1 LVGQRMHEGL
11 PFVICMQEAEPDDV
25 EHLSCRICLGLCDR
39 PVTAPCQ
46 HNFCL
51 KCFRKWVNQ
60 EKTSCPTCR
69 AALGKNLIHNPRINT
84 MLASRIRQAQK
95 VCGFLSATCLGSQT
109 ALPEVQN
116 PGSGCQPILQPPY
129 PASLGTLKCLIL
141 RCTGMLATKLASKL
155 GGVLDLFGHCPQGL
169 PEQSTTLP
177 AHSHSVTLKYAQS
190 VLPS

>member
-1 LVGQRMHEGL
+1 VPDTSELSDFVHPKTSKVIQHIYREDRAFSACLLAAGECGHRLIHECL
-11 PFVICMQEAEPDDV
+11 PFVICMQEAEADDV

-95 VCGFLSATCLGSQT
+95 VRDFLPAMSCITKCVLPESKSHSSRLDQPACPSCNRRIRRLSASWL
-109 ALPEVQN
+109 ALSCMP
-116 PGSGCQPILQPPY
+116 
-129 PASLGTLKCLIL
+129 SL
-141 RCTGMLATKLASKL
+141 
-155 GGVLDLFGHCPQGL
+155 V
-169 PEQSTTLP
+169 
-177 AHSHSVTLKYAQS
+177 
-190 VLPS
+190 